1 MKKMQLS
8 QLLKG
13 TFYVFAM
20 AMLLGI
26 TFSCSKDDDDD
37 NNVAGSNGT
46 HKVVFKAE
54 ASSGSNISIAV
65 YGYDANATTA
75 TSLNGTSWS
84 SPEITVPAGALTL
97 NAAVNATGANAS
109 STLKVQIYVDGVLKK
124 EGTSSG
130 QYLSASA
137 NHTF

>member
-26 TFSCSKDDDDD
+26 TSSCSKDDDD
-37 NNVAGSNGT
+37 NNVVGSSGT

-54 ASSGSNISIAV
+54 ASSGSNISVAV

-75 TSLNGTSWS
+75 TSLSGTSWS

-97 NAAVNATGANAS
+97 NVAANATGANAS
-109 STLKVQIYVDGVLKK
+109 STLKVQIFVDGVLKK

-130 QYLSASA
+130 QYLSAST